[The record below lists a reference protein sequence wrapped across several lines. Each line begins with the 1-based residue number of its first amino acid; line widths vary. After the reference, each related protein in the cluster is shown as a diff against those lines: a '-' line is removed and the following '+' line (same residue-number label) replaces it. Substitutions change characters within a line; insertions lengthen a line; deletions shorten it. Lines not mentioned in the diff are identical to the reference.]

1 MSAEELRRVVH
12 LVAELSRSADQ
23 DEEGHRLKD
32 LARRFGVPAA
42 RIAGDIRT
50 LTTLGDHS
58 ESDWLLSLSAWQQG
72 DRVGVSSRG
81 PFRRPIL
88 LSPDERLALQLG
100 LALDPDGAELAARLT
115 QQATAPPRP
124 VAPRQGDFHSLLLT
138 AAEER
143 RRVDLLYAGEG
154 DTAGREFTVEP
165 YELVGWHGRTY
176 LHAWDTEA
184 TDWRFF
190 RLDRMIDVLMRAEG
204 FSEREGFR
212 PVTGRTDLFRAPPAV
227 VERVRVRFSPRVAP
241 RVRERYPDC
250 EDAEGGT
257 VVVTFQ
263 SSGVEWLVRR
273 VLEYGAETE
282 VLEPQSYREAMR
294 RAVAAD
300 PSA

>member
-12 LVAELSRSADQ
+12 LVAELSRSSDQ
-23 DEEGHRLKD
+23 DEEGHRLTD

-88 LSPDERLALQLG
+88 LSPDERLALQLS
-100 LALDPDGAELAARLT
+100 LALDPDGAELAARLAQT
-115 QQATAPPRP
+115 PAAPPRA
-124 VAPRQGDFHSLLLT
+124 VAPGGDFHSLLLS

-143 RRVDLLYAGEG
+143 RRVELLYAGEG
-154 DTAGREFTVEP
+154 DTAGRQFAVEP
-165 YELVGWHGRTY
+165 HELVGHHGRTY

-184 TDWRFF
+184 RDWRFF
-190 RLDRMIDVLMRAEG
+190 RLDRMLDVLMRPER
-204 FSEREGFR
+204 FTEREDFR
-212 PVTGRTDLFRAPPAV
+212 PVTGRADLFRAPPAA
-227 VERVRVRFSPRVAP
+227 VEPVRVRFSPRAAA

-250 EDAEGGT
+250 GEAEGGA

-263 SSGVEWLVRR
+263 ASGVEWLVRR
-273 VLEYGAETE
+273 VLEYGADAE
-282 VLEPQSYREAMR
+282 VIEPASYREAMR
-294 RAVAAD
+294 RAVA
-300 PSA
+300 